1 MKSTLVRQVHNCP
14 IPPTDTAERA
24 PPEPSQDL
32 SQAQLCVV
40 QEMIDAGLDLVRAIR
55 REAQEAAA
63 GEATDLEALSR
74 SYAQVTRAVRLT
86 MAIQTRITNDT
97 FAADLKAREERA
109 AAAERAALIRERK
122 IKTAIAVVEAVHL
135 AGRPPA
141 ESERLLEQADAWME
155 RETEAFATGSIG
167 QAVERI
173 CADLGVPFDP
183 VHWQDEPWAIEETL
197 SHAPGSPYAFRGHT
211 RVPPAPIEDDD
222 DGAPE
227 VGMYALHHAPRPIN
241 PPAALA

>member
-1 MKSTLVRQVHNCP
+1 MFPLCSQQHPTT
-14 IPPTDTAERA
+14 PPTLRRQS
-24 PPEPSQDL
+24 PPRTWRRRSC
-32 SQAQLCVV
+32 AWCNRF
-40 QEMIDAGLDLVRAIR
+40 DAGLDLVRAIR

-86 MAIQTRITNDT
+86 LAMQTRIANDT

-109 AAAERAALIRERK
+109 AKAAERAALIRERK

-135 AGRPPA
+135 AGREPA
-141 ESERLLEQADAWME
+141 ESERLLIEAVAWME

-183 VHWQDEPWAIEETL
+183 VHWQDEPWALRETL
-197 SHAPGSPYAFRGHT
+197 SHPPASPYAFRGHT
-211 RVPPAPIEDDD
+211 RVPPPIED

-227 VGMYALHHAPRPIN
+227 VGTFSQALEAAQ
-241 PPAALA
+241 PP